1 MEQLAHNGHVGL
13 HRLLSAFQK
22 VLVIGTDTRLAA
34 RADHRREEESSAEMG
49 VAHPRDTSRLGDGG
63 TGLVLPGIEPCMRHP
78 LAGGH
83 ILGKRGE
90 FGEDVQRAS
99 LGDASNGEEDL
110 ESLGEIGVFP
120 DEGDSELLQVSN
132 TPIEMLEMFQ
142 DVLAHEGS
150 DFRTALGHVQAI
162 LFSGARSQESLESPR
177 DGADLQD
184 SKRRG
189 SPGFE
194 GHAPSEFQEHLGVD
208 GVRLGA
214 LQPGSSEIS
223 DGTGIDDLNLDSGTV
238 VERPGELE
246 PIDPRGLHADTCE
259 KLPGGEPADQT
270 TVTPGCVGNLEGLG
284 GSPGVLERNGEG
296 LGSHIDPYENGLHL
310 RFLRVYDRF
319 RLPDPKSSPTGLV
332 MQAHRPQKLSGMG
345 EEGRGP
351 I

>member
-1 MEQLAHNGHVGL
+1 MDRMEQLAHNGHVGL

-184 SKRRG
+184 SKGMRRAN
-189 SPGFE
+189 SRSTW
-194 GHAPSEFQEHLGVD
+194 ASM
-208 GVRLGA
+208 A
-214 LQPGSSEIS
+214 S
-223 DGTGIDDLNLDSGTV
+223 
-238 VERPGELE
+238 
-246 PIDPRGLHADTCE
+246 
-259 KLPGGEPADQT
+259 
-270 TVTPGCVGNLEGLG
+270 
-284 GSPGVLERNGEG
+284 VLERCSQARAKSLTARG
-296 LGSHIDPYENGLHL
+296 LMTSTSIPGLWWS
-310 RFLRVYDRF
+310 VQA
-319 RLPDPKSSPTGLV
+319 SS
-332 MQAHRPQKLSGMG
+332 
-345 EEGRGP
+345 
-351 I
+351 